1 METINI
7 ELLELIANAII
18 EEYVEENLTVG
29 RVQDINFEQKESI

>member
-18 EEYVEENLTVG
+18 EEYLTVG
-29 RVQDINFEQKESI
+29 RIQDINSEQKESI